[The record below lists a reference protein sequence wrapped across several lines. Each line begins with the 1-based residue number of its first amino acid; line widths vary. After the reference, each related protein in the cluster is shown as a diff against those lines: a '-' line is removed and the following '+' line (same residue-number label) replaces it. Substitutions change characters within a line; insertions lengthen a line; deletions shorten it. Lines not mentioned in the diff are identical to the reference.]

1 MLAIE
6 PYLNF
11 GGNAKEALAFY
22 EKALGGKVT
31 FSQTFGES
39 PGSEKMPAEYRDK
52 LMHANFKA
60 GDLKFMASD
69 GPPGFESKSGINVTL
84 SLHSDSVQELEK
96 AFNGLAEGGTVLMPL
111 QETFWAERFG
121 MHTDKF
127 GISWMANHAKAGV
140 PV

>member
-1 MLAIE
+1 MIAIE

-39 PGSEKMPAEYRDK
+39 PGGDKMPPEYKDR
-52 LMHANFKA
+52 LMHANFKK

-69 GPPGFESKSGINVTL
+69 GPPGYENKQGNNVTL
-84 SLHSDSVQELEK
+84 ALHGDSIDELEK
-96 AFNGLAEGGTVLMPL
+96 AFTGLSEGGTVTMPL

-121 MHTDKF
+121 MLIDKY
-127 GISWMANHAKAGV
+127 GVNWMVNHSKAGT